1 MLFSEFKN
9 IKIAGVSVAVPTQ
22 KLAVASYNEMF
33 GEDVVSKFTEMTGVK
48 SVCRSIP
55 EQTASDLGYEAAVN
69 LFQKSNVSKEDI
81 GILIFV
87 SQKPDYR
94 VPSTAFVLH
103 KRLGLNEDCIC
114 FDINLACSGF
124 LYGMQTI
131 LSLLQK
137 SDAKSALLITGDTS
151 HKTLSPYDRTMI
163 MLFGDSGSATLFEKA
178 ATTDSIYIGLR
189 TDGTRFKSIITP
201 SGAYRN
207 IGAPTERV
215 EWSDGIL
222 RSDYDT
228 HMKGMDVFGFSITD
242 VPLLFKDFLEVLQ
255 TTPESYDCFALHQAN
270 MYILKQ
276 ISRKIKIPMDKI
288 SISLDRF
295 GNNSSNSIPLVL
307 SDNFGNQE
315 NGKMRTLMS
324 GFGAGLSWAVADAVV
339 DIKNVYPLIET
350 DAFYKEGQS
359 VFK

>member
-9 IKIAGVSVAVPTQ
+9 MKIAGISVAVPTQ
-22 KLAVASYNEMF
+22 KLAVDSYNEIF
-33 GEDVVSKFTEMTGVK
+33 GEEVVSKFIEMTGVK
-48 SVCRSIP
+48 TVSRAIP
-55 EQTASDLGYEAAVN
+55 QQTASDLGYEAAIN
-69 LFQKSNVSKEDI
+69 LFKKSKADKEDI

-103 KRLGLNEDCIC
+103 KRLGLSKNCIC

-124 LYGMQTI
+124 LFGMQTI
-131 LSLLQK
+131 LSLLQN
-137 SDAKSALLITGDTS
+137 SDANSALLITGDTS
-151 HKTLSPYDRTMI
+151 HKTLSPFDRTMI
-163 MLFGDSGSATLFEKA
+163 MLFGDSGSATLFKKEK
-178 ATTDSIYIGLR
+178 TSDPIYIGLR
-189 TDGTRFKSIITP
+189 TDGSRFKSIITP

-207 IGAPTERV
+207 IGAPVERV

-242 VPLLFKDFLEVLQ
+242 VPLLLKDFLETLK
-255 TTPESYDCFALHQAN
+255 TSPESYNCFALHQAN

-307 SDNFGNQE
+307 SDNFGNHE
-315 NGKMRTLMS
+315 SGAMRTLMS
-324 GFGAGLSWAVADAVV
+324 GFGAGLSWAVADAVIEV
-339 DIKNVYPLIET
+339 SNIYPLIET
-350 DAFYKEGQS
+350 DDYYAEGQT